1 MMKRVSGV
9 ELIKEIYVDVNY
21 TSASTI
27 IIKHKFNSHEEVYII
42 TVDNDGIQPIMDI
55 LEKHIHPRYTRVIID
70 GGNFVRVLGDWI
82 DDRYNFKM
90 LPQVIGDP
98 TYQKT
103 LLELVEVREATKKDI
118 EEWEALIDKLKGERE

>member
-1 MMKRVSGV
+1 MERKSVV

-21 TSASTI
+21 MGVSNI
-27 IIKHKFNSHEEVYII
+27 IIKHKFHSHEEIHII

-55 LEKHIHPRYTRVIID
+55 LEHHIHPRYTRVIID

-98 TYQKT
+98 TYQT
-103 LLELVEVREATKKDI
+103 ILLELVEVREATKEDI
-118 EEWEALIDKLKGERE
+118 KEWEELISELKGERE